1 MCVKSSYKSCW
12 NWHLCLP
19 SPHSF
24 TLCPSPSWNVRFPKW
39 SSQNLL
45 PGQSDTITLQ
55 ESASRL
61 ALLFALFQ
69 STSHSVIYQRLTLLC
84 PSPPPAWA
92 KGLTF
97 LFTTASP
104 PFAKWT
110 TVQTRLF
117 TQRRIPDCPARQT
130 LFQVPVMLP
139 WTKILPLWTF
149 CFALGRGERQ
159 WASWKSTVYN
169 VCVCVCIHICI
180 YLYLD
185 IQKTKII
192 TCSLPSLHGK

>member
-1 MCVKSSYKSCW
+1 MYVCVKSSYKSCW

-104 PFAKWT
+104 PLPNE
-110 TVQTRLF
+110 RLCRHVYSLSGESLTALHARHCSRCPWCF
-117 TQRRIPDCPARQT
+117 REQR
-130 LFQVPVMLP
+130 
-139 WTKILPLWTF
+139 F
-149 CFALGRGERQ
+149 CLCEHSVSHWAGVRDNEHHEKALY
-159 WASWKSTVYN
+159 TMC
-169 VCVCVCIHICI
+169 VCVCVYTYAYI
-180 YLYLD
+180 Y
-185 IQKTKII
+185 I
-192 TCSLPSLHGK
+192 